1 MLSDSNALK
10 ASTTQGNKGELESL
24 IEEHDFQKMTTE
36 SYQYML
42 KRMKADLISSQLR
55 SQELKDSFKSKS
67 DILSDESDKQRRAK
81 QERIQAKMKLD
92 KIMMEIEMDQRERQ
106 ERIQSL

>member
-1 MLSDSNALK
+1 MLSDSNAMK
-10 ASTTQGNKGELESL
+10 ASTTQDNKGQLEAL

-42 KRMKADLISSQLR
+42 KRMKVDLISSQLR
-55 SQELKDSFKSKS
+55 SQELKDSHKSKS
-67 DILSDESDKQRRAK
+67 DILNDESDKQRRAK